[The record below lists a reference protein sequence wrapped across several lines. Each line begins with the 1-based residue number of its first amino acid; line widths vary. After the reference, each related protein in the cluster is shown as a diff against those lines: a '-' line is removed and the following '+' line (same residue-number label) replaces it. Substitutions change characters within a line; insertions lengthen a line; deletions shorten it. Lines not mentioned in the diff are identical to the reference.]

1 MENSHSASPWQTL
14 ILQSFLSLYQ
24 ISAKNTTSRDYFQ
37 GYDFVFEFSE
47 AVLYVLVNEVI
58 AEVSQYDI
66 DASQVRVWRKDV
78 VNQLM
83 KRHAQVY
90 SSNHSLIDR
99 QSPANADKAVYF
111 IGLTSLAIKH
121 SNNQSRAQANS
132 SLHDVQYEYG
142 SQFFAE
148 DCVLDLDDEKS
159 ILQIFSLQNFSK
171 ILRQLQTPAD
181 VTAFLQ
187 FHRSHLTAMQSF
199 DDESTLL
206 EGFLQ
211 SSDFYK
217 KALQVQQ
224 QLVDNNLL
232 EQVEPR
238 LLEIMHASTPASIEK
253 VSADIIKKSD
263 MWCKLFNS
271 LVQRYYEA
279 RAPLPKAQV
288 ELLVDESLYTCASLV
303 ERILDYKYKDAQS
316 RWNGYIDHQPSY
328 NRSSC
333 HYMLVF
339 YAQYESSPLSAN
351 KVRSNYQD
359 LLAELNAHL
368 QEPIM
373 EDLFLIG
380 VEHRDSRD
388 SVNTEVMID
397 IFYQSGCVINA
408 EMQRLYEQLAE
419 LKSQS

>member
-1 MENSHSASPWQTL
+1 MENSQSASSWQAL
-14 ILQSFLSLYQ
+14 IRQSFLSLYGV
-24 ISAKNTTSRDYFQ
+24 SDKNATSRDYFQ

-47 AVLYVLVNEVI
+47 AVLYVLVNEVT

-66 DASQVRVWRKDV
+66 DASQIRVWRKDV

-90 SSNHSLIDR
+90 LSNDSLMDR
-99 QSPANADKAVYF
+99 QSALNADKAVYF
-111 IGLTSLAIKH
+111 IGLTSLTIKH
-121 SNNQSRAQANS
+121 LDSLSNPQSNS

-159 ILQIFSLQNFSK
+159 ILQIFSQQNFSK
-171 ILRQLQTPAD
+171 IVKQLKTPTD

-187 FHRSHLTAMQSF
+187 FHRSHLTALKPF
-199 DDESTLL
+199 NDESTLL
-206 EGFLQ
+206 KGFLQ
-211 SSDFYK
+211 SSDFYQ

-224 QLVDNNLL
+224 QLVENNLL
-232 EQVEPR
+232 DQIEPR
-238 LLEIMHASTPASIEK
+238 LVDITHAATSASTEG
-253 VSADIIKKSD
+253 VSADILKKSD
-263 MWCKLFNS
+263 MWYKLFNS

-279 RAPLPKAQV
+279 GSPLPKEQV
-288 ELLVDESLYTCASLV
+288 ELLVDESIYTYASLV
-303 ERILDYKYKDAQS
+303 ERILDYKYKDGQS

-328 NRSSC
+328 NRFGC

-339 YAQYESSPLSAN
+339 YAQYESSPLSAD
-351 KVRSNYQD
+351 KVRANYRD
-359 LLAELNAHL
+359 LLSELNAHL

-380 VEHRDSRD
+380 IENRDCED
-388 SVNTEVMID
+388 SVNTEIMID
-397 IFYQSGCVINA
+397 IFYQNGAIINA